1 MLSPRKKAIAHDDGE
16 LHAIKQK
23 DTATR
28 RGMMED
34 VGCTIQKLKHN
45 STPDEGKK
53 YEWDTHQVDFAKW
66 EETATRKQF
75 SRDHSLILQGLK
87 EPF

>member
-34 VGCTIQKLKHN
+34 VGCTIQKLKHS

-53 YEWDTHQVDFAKW
+53 YE
-66 EETATRKQF
+66 
-75 SRDHSLILQGLK
+75 
-87 EPF
+87 

>member
-1 MLSPRKKAIAHDDGE
+1 MYLRRPTKYVLSPRKKAIAHDDDDE

-34 VGCTIQKLKHN
+34 VGCTIQNLKHN
-45 STPDEGKK
+45 STPDGGNKFE
-53 YEWDTHQVDFAKW
+53 
-66 EETATRKQF
+66 
-75 SRDHSLILQGLK
+75 
-87 EPF
+87 